1 MPTNTTSSTLEQE
14 IRTNRISIYACAII
28 GLASFLV
35 GVITDSVTMMLD
47 SSAWGAGV
55 ITSILYTHIIKTVD
69 KSPDA
74 KYNFGYSKYEPLA
87 VTIEGLLILSACVLS
102 VTFAIQDLVHPEDT
116 SGYTLVIFATGITGI
131 VSLAIGLYT
140 QRVSRKIRSPIL
152 ASSGL
157 SWYTDGLASLGLC
170 AGFSVGETL
179 ARFGASRTVVHSV
192 DPIMAIVLTIVLMV
206 PPVRMIRSNMLDLL
220 DANPGAAMEAS
231 VREFVER
238 FRAEYGLQEVKRLRL
253 RKAGRK
259 VFLNLSFIS
268 DSTRTMREMDQIAHE
283 FSTQAGKELGSVDVM
298 VYFDT

>member
-1 MPTNTTSSTLEQE
+1 MPADTMSSTLEQE

-55 ITSILYTHIIKTVD
+55 ISSILYTHIIKTLD

-74 KYNFGYSKYEPLA
+74 KYNFGYSKYEPLV
-87 VTIEGLLILSACVLS
+87 VTVEGLLILSACVLS
-102 VTFAIQDLVHPEDT
+102 VKFAIQDLVHPEDP
-116 SGYTLVIFATGITGI
+116 SGYILMIVVTGITGI
-131 VSLAIGLYT
+131 ASLAIGLHT
-140 QRVSRKIRSPIL
+140 RRVSRKIRSPIL

-157 SWYTDGLASLGLC
+157 SWCTDGLASLGLC
-170 AGFSVGETL
+170 AGFSIGETL
-179 ARFGASRTVVHSV
+179 ARFGASRTMVHNI
-192 DPIMAIVLTIVLMV
+192 DPIMAIVLAIVLML
-206 PPVRMIRSNMLDLL
+206 PPARMIRSNMLDLL
-220 DANPGAAMEAS
+220 DANPGAALEAS

-238 FRAEYGLQEVKRLRL
+238 FRAEHGLGEVRRLRV

-259 VFLNLSFIS
+259 VFLNLGFIS
-268 DSTRTMREMDQIAHE
+268 DGTRTMREMDQIAHE
-283 FSTQAGKELGSVDVM
+283 FSSQAGRELGSVDVM

>member
-1 MPTNTTSSTLEQE
+1 MSADTTSSTLEQE

-28 GLASFLV
+28 GLVSFVV
-35 GVITDSVTMMLD
+35 GIITDSVTMMLD

-55 ITSILYTHIIKTVD
+55 VTSILYTHIIKTVD

-87 VTIEGLLILSACVLS
+87 VTIEGVLILSACVLS
-102 VTFAIQDLVHPEDT
+102 VNFAIQDLVHPEDP
-116 SGYTLVIFATGITGI
+116 SGYVLMILVTGVTGI

-157 SWYTDGLASLGLC
+157 SWYTDGLSSLGLC
-170 AGFSVGETL
+170 AGFSVGEIL
-179 ARFGASRTVVHSV
+179 ARFGASRTAVHNV
-192 DPIMAIVLTIVLMV
+192 DPIMAIVLAIVLML
-206 PPVRMIRSNMLDLL
+206 PPARMIRSNTLDLL
-220 DANPGAAMEAS
+220 DANPGAALEAS
-231 VREFVER
+231 VRQFVER
-238 FRAEYGLQEVKRLRL
+238 FRAEYGLHEVTRLRL

-259 VFLNLSFIS
+259 VFLNLGFIS
-268 DSTRTMREMDQIAHE
+268 DGTRTMREMDRIAHE
-283 FSTQAGKELGSVDVM
+283 FSSQAGEELGSVDVV

>member
-102 VTFAIQDLVHPEDT
+102 VKFAIQDLVHPEDT